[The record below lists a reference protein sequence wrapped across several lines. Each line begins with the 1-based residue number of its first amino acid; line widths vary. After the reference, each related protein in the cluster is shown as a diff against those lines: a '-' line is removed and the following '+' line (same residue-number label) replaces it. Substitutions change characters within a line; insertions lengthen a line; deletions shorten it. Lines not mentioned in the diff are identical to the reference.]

1 MYKCESI
8 FYFFYLLRLI
18 VKEEGVQL
26 EGVVVE
32 AFPNAM
38 FKVKLEN
45 GVEVLSTVCGKI
57 RKFSIRILP
66 HDRVVVELSPY
77 DLSRGR
83 ILRRL

>member
-1 MYKCESI
+1 M
-8 FYFFYLLRLI
+8 
-18 VKEEGVQL
+18 KEDGIQI

-45 GVEVLSTVCGKI
+45 NVEILASICGKI

-66 HDRVVVELSPY
+66 QDRVIVELSPY

>member
-1 MYKCESI
+1 M
-8 FYFFYLLRLI
+8 
-18 VKEEGVQL
+18 KEEGIQL
-26 EGVVVE
+26 EGTVVE

-45 GVEVLSTVCGKI
+45 NVEVLASICGKI

-66 HDRVVVELSPY
+66 QDKVVVELSPY
-77 DLSRGR
+77 DLTRGR

>member
-1 MYKCESI
+1 M
-8 FYFFYLLRLI
+8 
-18 VKEEGVQL
+18 KEEGIQL
-26 EGVVVE
+26 EGTVVE

-38 FKVKLEN
+38 FKVQLEN
-45 GVEVLSTVCGKI
+45 NIEVLASICGKI

-66 HDRVVVELSPY
+66 QDRVIVELSPY